1 MCFNIY
7 DIYCNYKSTICIER
21 SVYHNANVNRNIYEI
36 DKINSFS
43 INILYTMHWIF
54 MESNREQQ
62 IVIVLDDILK
72 HMENSLDALVF
83 SKGVFR
89 TTSYN
94 LTRLEII
101 DSINDTV
108 RILIP
113 AIAKLNSDIH
123 ECQDC
128 K

>member
-1 MCFNIY
+1 
-7 DIYCNYKSTICIER
+7 
-21 SVYHNANVNRNIYEI
+21 
-36 DKINSFS
+36 
-43 INILYTMHWIF
+43 